1 MAGYQ
6 SKILRSAARRRGLG
20 SFGDLGPGALAVG
33 EWQGLG
39 LELPDLAA
47 MRAYRLARVRAE
59 LAARDYAGIVVTDP
73 INVRYATDSAN
84 MQVWC
89 LHNASRYAFVATD
102 GTVIVFDFHGSAHLS
117 EHLELVD

>member
-6 SKILRSAARRRGLG
+6 SKIRRSAARRRGLG

-47 MRAYRLARVRAE
+47 MRAYRLARVRE
-59 LAARDYAGIVVTDP
+59 
-73 INVRYATDSAN
+73 
-84 MQVWC
+84 
-89 LHNASRYAFVATD
+89 
-102 GTVIVFDFHGSAHLS
+102 
-117 EHLELVD
+117 